1 MAVYRQVH
9 TTFWQDPF
17 VLDSLDFKEK
27 YFYLYLMTNS
37 KTTQCGIYEI
47 SEGVM
52 KLETGLPIDDLN
64 RMLQKLE
71 SNDKIMYNKETKE
84 IFLVNWIKYNPVNN
98 VNIEKCVLK
107 ELKELNSE
115 AYRKHFIQACI
126 SLELKIPLL
135 HKAYEGLIRGLD
147 TPTKKKEQEEEEEK
161 EKEEEQ
167 KQEEA
172 VTVVAVDVNKEIFND
187 YARAGF
193 GIASSTQADQ
203 LIELE
208 DTYGYEWTRDAIK
221 EAALNNIL
229 RITYVEG
236 ILKNWK
242 AKGRN
247 AQKPQYKNGKEVKK
261 DFTERNYDYKQEEE
275 KLLGWS
281 NIPEKKTDSEDIME
295 KLKKMREGE

>member
-107 ELKELNSE
+107 ELKELKSE

-126 SLELKIPLL
+126 SLDYKIPLIN
-135 HKAYEGLIRGLD
+135 KAYEGLIRGLD
-147 TPTKKKEQEEEEEK
+147 TPTKKKEEEKEEEK
-161 EKEEEQ
+161 EQEEDTLQQLSNLWTNCGYGTLNANTVEKLMADVEIFSLPWVIEAIEIGNMRGKRIYSYIKGILNRWQTDGKETKSEPGRENLSNTEKPRRKYGRQRTEEELD
-167 KQEEA
+167 A
-172 VTVVAVDVNKEIFND
+172 IDVNDPSI
-187 YARAGF
+187 
-193 GIASSTQADQ
+193 I
-203 LIELE
+203 
-208 DTYGYEWTRDAIK
+208 
-221 EAALNNIL
+221 
-229 RITYVEG
+229 
-236 ILKNWK
+236 
-242 AKGRN
+242 
-247 AQKPQYKNGKEVKK
+247 
-261 DFTERNYDYKQEEE
+261 
-275 KLLGWS
+275 
-281 NIPEKKTDSEDIME
+281 
-295 KLKKMREGE
+295 